1 MPKQKLNV
9 SLSLFILLTFTRC
22 LKQLEVSNELLPRG
36 LKWSEQRELD
46 MIINIIITNGHRMI
60 STKTFDS
67 LINKSAYCLPDMIS
81 LGEERYL
88 ILGMSSILKVTL
100 SLSRFVM
107 PTYCDYNKP

>member
-1 MPKQKLNV
+1 
-9 SLSLFILLTFTRC
+9 
-22 LKQLEVSNELLPRG
+22 
-36 LKWSEQRELD
+36 
-46 MIINIIITNGHRMI
+46 MI

-100 SLSRFVM
+100 SLAFR
-107 PTYCDYNKP
+107 NANLLRLQ